1 VAGEADDGLSSVTCE
16 ADDGLSSV
24 TGEAD
29 DGLSSVTGEDT
40 SDSVTGEEDRELA
53 KKTTMAFGE
62 QTVR

>member
-1 VAGEADDGLSSVTCE
+1 VAGE

-29 DGLSSVTGEDT
+29 DGLSNVTGEDT

>member
-1 VAGEADDGLSSVTCE
+1 MKKNEEQRQYRRWPAWLVA
-16 ADDGLSSV
+16 
-24 TGEAD
+24 GEAD

>member
-1 VAGEADDGLSSVTCE
+1 VAGE

-29 DGLSSVTGEDT
+29 DGLSSMTGEDM
-40 SDSVTGEEDRELA
+40 SDCMTREEDCELA
-53 KKTTMAFGE
+53 KKMTMAFGE

>member
-1 VAGEADDGLSSVTCE
+1 VAGEADDGLSSVT
-16 ADDGLSSV
+16 GK
-24 TGEAD
+24 AD

-40 SDSVTGEEDRELA
+40 SDSVTGEEDRELV

>member
-1 VAGEADDGLSSVTCE
+1 MG
-16 ADDGLSSV
+16 V

-29 DGLSSVTGEDT
+29 AGLS
-40 SDSVTGEEDRELA
+40 SVTGEEDRELA